1 MRKTIL
7 SLILV
12 LSGLSVFAQVDVK
25 SPTATEFV
33 KYQRIPVSYFN
44 GLPSINIP
52 LYTAQIKDLEL
63 PLSLNYYASGV
74 KVNQYPTYVGLGWNL
89 NAGGCI
95 TRVING
101 RADETINQDQK
112 DITGIGMSG
121 GDLDP
126 GYYYSSCYLD
136 QDNWAS
142 EQRLIDYINAETFV
156 TYDWEPDEFIVNAY
170 GINGSFYFYRDRDK
184 KMHVRIKS
192 CNGEKFTVSTPIIK
206 NDPEPIKFHSLHA
219 EKDLQSYRI
228 YRLFYEFTITK
239 QDGTKLIFGGDN
251 DCIEFATE
259 KRMQAYNSSELHP
272 FFKTLPTSWMLRE
285 VISPKG
291 NKISFSYQRNGNPII
306 LNDVINDL
314 WVYSYN
320 GGQGFYPSQDKERGK
335 SFQVLHPVYPKS
347 IVFDDDL
354 KIEFSISR
362 NEDLSTVRTDD
373 LHFLKYDGF
382 SDHFAD
388 GVCYEENGG
397 SKIPY
402 APHNYFCHLNSI
414 TISHHTELLSAYVF
428 TYTRN
433 KAERLKLQS
442 FEHRSALFE
451 PELYQFTYN
460 PLCLPD
466 YNATETDNWG
476 FYNGKNYRDI
486 SIEDGLYEYRT
497 ANDFFAQAEILTSIS
512 YPAGGKAD
520 FTYESNDYSQI
531 ATQVPDFK
539 LEKKSGQA
547 GGLRI
552 KQLTYTDP
560 HSHSELVHYFEYVNE
575 DGTSSGI
582 LSGIPRYITDGH
594 NHASYNYS
602 YWDGLVHFRL
612 KGDIDQRYIM
622 LSERY
627 INVLGSTNG
636 NHVTYSRV
644 VEKIGKEQPLKKVYY
659 YSNHDTYPDVAD
671 YQMYTNIDEVD
682 LDNKFTS
689 KALMRGLLMKEVWYN
704 GDTKVKEIV
713 NRYKEQ
719 AADTND
725 FMRCIDR
732 FKIPGVYGY
741 TISVPFV
748 RFTPYKI
755 WTYYP
760 FLEERAETLY
770 DSSGKTVIQAKHEQF
785 TYNEDLL
792 MTVHESQDSKGKT
805 VRHTYT
811 YPGDVASGVN
821 VYSKMVNKGMKGLP
835 VEQLEY
841 RDGKLCAGEL
851 TVYNEFNTGLL
862 LPQKNM
868 KLGLTEPIE
877 ASSFSPY
884 NGIEYDSRYQPEY
897 EILQTDRYGNPTAIS
912 GADGV
917 VTSYQWGSNYRYPV
931 IQIRNSQN
939 SYKATTVYEPV
950 RKTEYVKLSAQNSY
964 PNEKT
969 YTIRTSRAGTVE
981 INLSGMI
988 GYDWYVSGRFD
999 GKPFSL
1005 VQCRSDYSDDLP
1017 WRDYKNAYTYRVE
1030 FASVAEGEHTIQITS
1045 TLCDDI
1051 NADLPGELNYS
1062 YWGSKSHVETTGHDE
1077 WLYEDFEGYSG
1088 EESLPFGFYSSGSHL
1103 GTYEIRLSG
1112 AYNQPL
1118 FVDYQVYKNG
1128 KWNYVRK
1135 EMNDRNFIIDEG
1147 MNPIDEVRV
1156 YPQHAQVTS
1165 YGYLPF
1171 VGMNRMTDGRG
1182 LTESYAYD
1190 EFQRLRS
1197 ISDYEGNIR
1206 KTYDYHY
1213 QNQSEE
1219 EDYRPPYYS
1228 EAISRTFYS
1237 SLCDSTK
1244 GQHPAAI
1251 VYEVPAGKYS
1261 SSVSQEEA
1269 NRMAVDDLLQNGQR
1283 YADEN
1288 GECVNDILV
1297 SVINPLDK
1305 TCIVDYFWGIQGNLQ
1320 HTYYAIPPS
1329 ERIGETGDPQKDYK
1343 PTVISVARKYYRD
1356 ITMYLQEDNSIRVD
1370 FDMLSDPE
1378 DYHFN
1383 VNYTEE
1389 GYPDFRDTYIIK
1401 PLNN

>member
-1 MRKTIL
+1 MKKTIL
-7 SLILV
+7 SLILL
-12 LSGLSVFAQVDVK
+12 LSGLSTFAQVDIK

-52 LYTAQIKDLEL
+52 LYTAQSKDLEL
-63 PLSLNYYASGV
+63 PLSLNYYASGI

-101 RADETINQDQK
+101 SADETIFQDQQ
-112 DITGIGMSG
+112 DITGVGWSG
-121 GDLDP
+121 NDLDP
-126 GYYYSSCYLD
+126 GYFYTSHLLERND
-136 QDNWAS
+136 WAS
-142 EQRLIDYINAETFV
+142 KQNIVNIIDKETV
-156 TYDWEPDEFIVNAY
+156 VVYDLEPDEFTVNAY
-170 GINGSFYFYRDRDK
+170 GVNGSFYFYRDKDK
-184 KMHVRIKS
+184 KIHARVKS
-192 CNGEKFTVSTPIIK
+192 SNGEKFTVSTPVIK
-206 NDPEPIKFHSLHA
+206 NDPDPIKFPSFNV
-219 EKDLQSYRI
+219 EKDLQSYRV
-228 YRLFYEFTITK
+228 YRLLYEFTITK

-259 KRMQAYNSSELHP
+259 KRIQTYVSGQSYP

-291 NKISFSYQRNGNPII
+291 NKISFSYQRDGNPII

-314 WVYSYN
+314 WVYSSN
-320 GGQGFYPSQDKERGK
+320 GILSIYPSQDKERGK

-354 KIEFSISR
+354 KVEFNISR
-362 NEDLSTVRTDD
+362 NEDLSTVRTED
-373 LHFLKYDGF
+373 LRFLKYDGF
-382 SDHFAD
+382 SDHFID
-388 GVCYEENGG
+388 WVCYDDNGG
-397 SKIPY
+397 FKTPY

-414 TISHHTELLSAYVF
+414 SIRHNTELLSAYVF

-433 KAERLKLQS
+433 KSERLKLQS
-442 FEHRSALFE
+442 FEHRSALYE
-451 PELYQFTYN
+451 PEVYQFTYN
-460 PLCLPD
+460 PRRLPD

-476 FYNGKNYRDI
+476 FYNGKNYRNI

-497 ANDFFAQAEILTSIS
+497 ANDLLAQAEILTSIS
-512 YPAGGKAD
+512 YPTGGKVD
-520 FTYESNDYSQI
+520 FAYESNDYSRI

-539 LEKKSGQA
+539 LEEKSGQA

-560 HSHSELVHYFEYVNE
+560 HSQSELVHYFEYLNE

-594 NHASYNYS
+594 NHESYNYS
-602 YWDGLVHFRL
+602 YWDGLVHFKF

-622 LSERY
+622 QSERY
-627 INVLGSTNG
+627 VNVLGSTNG

-671 YQMYTNIDEVD
+671 YQLYTNIDEVD

-704 GDTKVKEIV
+704 GDTKVKETV

-719 AADTND
+719 AADAND

-741 TISVPFV
+741 AISVPFV

-760 FLEERAETLY
+760 SLEERTETLY
-770 DSSGKTVIQAKHEQF
+770 DPSGKTVIQTKHDRF
-785 TYNEDLL
+785 SYNEDLL
-792 MTVHESQDSKGKT
+792 MTSHESQDSKGKP

-811 YPGDVASGVN
+811 YPGDVASGSN
-821 VYSKMVNKGMKGLP
+821 VYAKMVNKGMKGLP

-841 RDGKLCAGEL
+841 RDGKLCAGTL
-851 TVYNEFNTGLL
+851 TVYKEFDTGLF
-862 LPQKNM
+862 LPQKSM
-868 KLGLTEPIE
+868 KLGLTEPIDTG
-877 ASSFSPY
+877 SFSPY
-884 NGIEYDSRYQPEY
+884 NGTDHDSRYQPEY
-897 EILQTDRYGNPTAIS
+897 ETLRTDKHGNPTAIS

-917 VTSYQWGSNYRYPV
+917 ITSYQWGSNYRYPV
-931 IQIRNSQN
+931 MQIRNAQN
-939 SYKATTVYEPV
+939 SYKATTVYEPEQ
-950 RKTEYVKLSAQNSY
+950 KTEYVKLSAQNSY

-981 INLSGMI
+981 INLPGMI

-1017 WRDYKNAYTYRVE
+1017 WRDYKNAYTYSVE
-1030 FASVAEGEHTIQITS
+1030 FTSVAEGEHTIQITS

-1051 NADLPGELNYS
+1051 NATMPGELNYS
-1062 YWGSKSHVETTGHDE
+1062 YWGTKSHVETTGHDE
-1077 WLYEDFEGYSG
+1077 WLYEDFEGHSG
-1088 EESLPFGFYSSGSHL
+1088 EEALPFGFYSSGSHL
-1103 GTYEIRLSG
+1103 GTYEIQLSG
-1112 AYNQPL
+1112 SYDQPL

-1128 KWNYVRK
+1128 RWNYVRK
-1135 EMNDRNFIIDEG
+1135 EMNSRNFIIDEG

-1171 VGMNRMTDGRG
+1171 VGMSRMTDGRG

-1197 ISDYEGNIR
+1197 VADHEGHIR

-1219 EDYRPPYYS
+1219 DDYRPPYYS
-1228 EAISRTFYS
+1228 EAVSRTFYS

-1251 VYEVPAGKYS
+1251 VYEVPAGKYTS
-1261 SSVSQEEA
+1261 PVSQEEA
-1269 NRMAVDDLLQNGQR
+1269 NRMAVDELLQNGQR

-1288 GECVNDILV
+1288 GECINDILV

-1356 ITMYLQEDNSIRVD
+1356 ITMYLQEDHSIRVD

-1383 VNYTEE
+1383 VDYTEE